1 MVSYIEQAHSLII
14 AKLQFSNKGDMTYL
28 RIMPTRGI
36 IGEVRCGF
44 LRIYA
49 PTPYSAVFLLHA
61 PTPIKIGF
69 GAMQFNLVRCDVSA
83 VLWFEL
89 DSFGSD
95 WTSSNI
101 NFNLKN
107 PPLQQ
112 LKNLANYNI
121 QI

>member
-1 MVSYIEQAHSLII
+1 MHITSLF
-14 AKLQFSNKGDMTYL
+14 Q
-28 RIMPTRGI
+28 PRGV

-61 PTPIKIGF
+61 LALAPIKIDF
-69 GAMQFNLVRCDVSA
+69 GVVRCGIGA
-83 VLWFEL
+83 VLRFWASPNVNL
-89 DSFGSD
+89 
-95 WTSSNI
+95 
-101 NFNLKN
+101 NLKN

-112 LKNLANYNI
+112 LKNLANYSI

>member
-1 MVSYIEQAHSLII
+1 MLVISS
-14 AKLQFSNKGDMTYL
+14 
-28 RIMPTRGI
+28 RGV

-49 PTPYSAVFLLHA
+49 PIPYSAVFLLHVSA
-61 PTPIKIGF
+61 PAPIKIGF
-69 GAMQFNLVRCDVSA
+69 DTMRFGLVWCSVGA
-83 VLWFEL
+83 VLWFGL
-89 DSFGSD
+89 NSFGSD
-95 WTSSNI
+95 WTSTNV
-101 NFNLKN
+101 NFHLKN